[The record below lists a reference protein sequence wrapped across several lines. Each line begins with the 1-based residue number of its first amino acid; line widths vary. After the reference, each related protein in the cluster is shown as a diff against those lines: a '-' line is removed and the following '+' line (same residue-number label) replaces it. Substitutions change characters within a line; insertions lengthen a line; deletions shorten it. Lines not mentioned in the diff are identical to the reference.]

1 MLKRALG
8 ILGALLALA
17 LLAVLAFAW
26 ALWRTLPP
34 ANESRAVAGLER
46 PGTIEYD
53 SAGVPRIRAE
63 NERDLAFLQGYAHA
77 RDRRFQMELQ
87 RRAAAGR
94 LAEVVGRAALPSDRR
109 FRRFNFVAVADSAVA
124 RFGAERR
131 ALFESYAAGVNA
143 WDRAHPAPPELAVL
157 GMPREPWRARDSQLT
172 VLVMFDDLNETGE
185 TERMIERMDAALPR
199 ELVAFLLPEST
210 PLDVALD
217 GAPAPAAPPLPGP
230 GVVDVRAAARAALPA
245 RAAAGRLLARAD
257 DERVIGSNNWAIAPS
272 RTATGGAIYAGDP
285 HLTLRVPVI
294 WHRQRIEGGGIA
306 ATGITLPGVPGVVMG
321 TNGRVAWSMTNVGA
335 DAADLVRL
343 EIADA
348 ETTAWRGPAGPERF
362 RVRREV
368 IRVKGA
374 PPETLR
380 VLDSRFGPVIGP
392 SARGGLL
399 ALQWVALDPWMLD
412 FDLGGID
419 RAESVSGM
427 IAALRDYRGPAQN
440 FLMADAGGH
449 IGFAIGGQFP
459 RRAGFD
465 SRRPRAGADANA
477 GWRGWMSPDSIPHV
491 VDPPQ
496 GFLTTANQ
504 RTVGGWAMR
513 AVTGTLFGMPYRAR
527 RIHDVLA
534 SRTDWTVDRVSAL
547 QNDVDDGFLAVTA
560 AALDRAL
567 TREACAKDDTLARVR
582 KILDGWTHR
591 ADTTSVAHFLLRLA
605 RPEINAAAQ
614 APLVAACVAAD
625 SNFTYVY
632 SLGDEVTRRLLE
644 ARPRH
649 LLDPAYED
657 WDALVR
663 AAAKRA
669 VRAVG
674 RSLPGVALEDAAWG
688 RYNRAR
694 VNHPLGDAVPAL
706 DRWLDMPHAA
716 LAGGASI
723 VRMARPREG
732 ASMRM
737 IVDLAHPGSSRF
749 ALPGGESGHFLSKH
763 YGDSFGAWVAGGTQ
777 PLEPG
782 PAVSRIAL
790 SPARH

>member
-1 MLKRALG
+1 MLKRALQ

-17 LLAVLAFAW
+17 ALAAIVLAW

-34 ANESRAVAGLER
+34 ANESRAVEGLER
-46 PGTIEYD
+46 EGSIEYD
-53 SAGVPRIRAE
+53 SAGVPRLRAA
-63 NERDLAFLQGYAHA
+63 NDRDLAFLQGYAHA

-87 RRAAAGR
+87 RRAATGR

-109 FRRFNFVAVADSAVA
+109 FRRFG
-124 RFGAERR
+124 FGADRR

-143 WDRAHPAPPELAVL
+143 WDRVHTAPPEFAVL
-157 GMPREPWRARDSQLT
+157 GIPREPWRARDCVLT
-172 VLVMFDDLNETGE
+172 VLIMFDDLNETDGP
-185 TERMIERMDAALPR
+185 ERMVERMDATLPR

-217 GAPAPAAPPLPGP
+217 GAPAPPEPPLPGP
-230 GVVDVRAAARAALPA
+230 GVVNLRAGARAALRPRG
-245 RAAAGRLLARAD
+245 RAPLLASAD
-257 DERVIGSNNWAIAPS
+257 DERVVGSNNWAIAPS

-321 TNGRVAWSMTNVGA
+321 TNGRVAWSMTNAGA

-348 ETTAWRGPAGPERF
+348 ETTSWRGPAGPERF

-374 PPETLR
+374 TPETLR
-380 VLDSRFGPVIGP
+380 VLDTRFGPVIGP

-412 FDLGGID
+412 FDLRGID
-419 RAESVSGM
+419 RAESVSGL

-465 SRRPRAGADANA
+465 SNRPREGADANA
-477 GWRGWMSPDSIPHV
+477 GWRGWMSPDSIPRI

-504 RTVGGWAMR
+504 RTVGGRAMR

-567 TREACAKDDTLARVR
+567 TPEACAKDDTLARVR
-582 KILDGWTHR
+582 RILDGWTHR

-605 RPEINAAAQ
+605 RPELNAAAQ
-614 APLVAACVAAD
+614 GPLLAPCVAAD
-625 SNFTYVY
+625 SDFAYVY

-644 ARPRH
+644 ARPMH
-649 LLDPAYED
+649 LLDPAYTD

-737 IVDLAHPGSSRF
+737 IVDLAHPERSRF
-749 ALPGGESGHFLSKH
+749 ALPGGQSGHFLSKH